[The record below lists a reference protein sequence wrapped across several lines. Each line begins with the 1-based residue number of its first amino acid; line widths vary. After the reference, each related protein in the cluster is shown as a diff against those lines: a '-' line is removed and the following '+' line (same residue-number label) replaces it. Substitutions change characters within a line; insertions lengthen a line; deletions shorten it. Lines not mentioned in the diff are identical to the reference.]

1 MRNTHCRTL
10 IMARN
15 QKRGKGDTHVVG
27 HGIWQETLKN
37 VDNEKWP
44 NQDIKYAKNPEKCG
58 KFRNVQC
65 RIWNMARKLE
75 IMKKR
80 ETST

>member
-1 MRNTHCRTL
+1 MRDAHCRHKAINLENEKKMKNSHSRSWNMARNIEMWKMRNTHCRTL
-10 IMARN
+10 NMSMN

-44 NQDIKYAKNPEKCG
+44 N
-58 KFRNVQC
+58 
-65 RIWNMARKLE
+65 
-75 IMKKR
+75 
-80 ETST
+80 